1 MSINK
6 PSFTPRTV
14 TGIFTR
20 YIAKTIPLAF
30 DESMSYYECLCAL
43 LKYLNETIVPDINN
57 VNTGLS
63 ELYSYVE
70 HYFDNLDIQ
79 EEVNNKLDAM
89 VEDGTLA
96 NIINQEIF
104 GDLNDRVSALELN
117 ETTIESDI
125 DSLETFRDTVN
136 NKLIPHKD
144 KNDRKQRVKLP
155 SPFNNTFFNKFSL
168 LYNGREFSYTLNDS
182 DYAENTTDIIYLAPD
197 GNNSDAGTYDA
208 PKKGINNAIVA
219 FTSAGKTNG
228 TIILKDGV
236 YFRGDVN
243 GNVTASC
250 TIKAEHPGKV
260 FICGA
265 SSAVTFSAAAG
276 YSNVYVA
283 SRSNTISAVDLQTDT
298 PIEMIKKTSLSDV
311 EATEGSYMIDGS
323 NVYVHMINNTTPTV
337 QNCILTLNG
346 NWDIIWNNVEI
357 NEDMIIKVKGLNFI
371 GDSKHAINMST
382 SSNSNDIEYYIE
394 NCNSYFSKTSGAFYN
409 TGVKSV
415 IKNCKA
421 LFSISDGF
429 DYDSAAYAIEL
440 DCVGS
445 YNGKNDTD
453 TYNGSTAHANSHVI
467 RFGGVYNNNHGP
479 NVADVQTGTTSLN
492 VNCTAYD
499 TNAETAG
506 QPKSDFSCSQG
517 GCTMFLLNCY
527 SKNSSSRWEFYNDAR
542 QDNNTMYN
550 FGSVADANKISGTLT
565 DYTLNLQGYYMN

>member
-6 PSFTPRTV
+6 PSFTPTTV

-43 LKYLNETIVPDINN
+43 LKYLNETIVPDVNN
-57 VNTGLS
+57 LNTGLS

-79 EEVNNKLDAM
+79 EEVNNKLDEM

-117 ETTIESDI
+117 ETAIESDI

-155 SPFNNTFFNKFSL
+155 SPFNNDFFNKFSL

-182 DYAENTTDIIYLAPD
+182 DYAENTSDIIYLSPD
-197 GNNSDAGTYDA
+197 GNNNSEGTYDA
-208 PKKGINNAIVA
+208 PKKGINSAIVT
-219 FTSAGKTNG
+219 FNSAGVTNG

-243 GNVTASC
+243 GNVTKSC

-265 SSAVTFSAAAG
+265 SSSVTFSAAAG

-283 SRSNTISAVDLQTDT
+283 SRSNTLSAVDLQTDT

-311 EATEGSYMIDGS
+311 QSTEGSYMIDGS

-346 NWDIIWNNVEI
+346 NWDLIWNNVEVDA
-357 NEDMIIKVKGLNFI
+357 DMIIKIKGLNFI
-371 GDSKHAINMST
+371 GDSKHAVNMNP

-394 NCNSYFSKTSGAFYN
+394 NCNSYFGKTSGSFSNY
-409 TGVKSV
+409 GVKSI

-421 LFSISDGF
+421 LFGVGDGF
-429 DYDSAAYAIEL
+429 GYNTAAYGIEL

-445 YNGKNDTD
+445 YNGKDDNDTH
-453 TYNGSTAHANSHVI
+453 NGSTAHNNSHVI
-467 RFGGVYNNNHGP
+467 RFGGVYSNNHGP

-492 VNCTAYD
+492 VNCVAYD
-499 TNAETAG
+499 TNAETTG
-506 QPKSDFSCSQG
+506 QPTSDFSCSQG

-527 SKNSSSRWEFYNDAR
+527 SKNSSSRWEFYNDER
-542 QDNNTMYN
+542 QANNTMYN
-550 FGSVADANKISGTLT
+550 FGSVADTNKISGTLT
-565 DYTLNLQGYYMN
+565 DYTLSLQGYYMN

>member
-1 MSINK
+1 MNDKTTVSTLKRVCMSIGAL
-6 PSFTPRTV
+6 PSS
-14 TGIFTR
+14 
-20 YIAKTIPLAF
+20 YL
-30 DESMSYYECLCAL
+30 ESMSYYEMLVWFT
-43 LKYLNETIVPDINN
+43 KYLTEEVTPAVNN
-57 VNTGLS
+57 NAEAVK
-63 ELYSYVE
+63 ELQSYVE

-79 EEVNNKLDAM
+79 EQVDNKLEDM

-104 GDLNDRVSALELN
+104 SNLNDRVSALELN

-125 DSLETFRDTVN
+125 DSLETFRDTVE

-155 SPFNNTFFNKFSL
+155 SPFNNAFFNKFSL

-182 DYAENTTDIIYLAPD
+182 DYAENTSDIIYLSPD
-197 GNNSDAGTYDA
+197 GNNSSEGTYDA
-208 PKKGINNAIVA
+208 PKKGINSAIVT
-219 FTSAGKTNG
+219 FNSAGVTNG

-243 GNVTASC
+243 GNVTKSC

-265 SSAVTFSAAAG
+265 SSSVTFSAAAG

-283 SRSNTISAVDLQTDT
+283 SRSNTLSAVDLQTDT

-311 EATEGSYMIDGS
+311 QSTEGSYMIDGS

-337 QNCILTLNG
+337 QNCILILNG
-346 NWDIIWNNVEI
+346 NWDLIWNNVEVDA
-357 NEDMIIKVKGLNFI
+357 DMIIKIKGLNFI
-371 GDSKHAINMST
+371 GDSKHAVNMNP

-394 NCNSYFSKTSGAFYN
+394 NCNSYFGKTSGSFSNY
-409 TGVKSV
+409 GVKSI

-421 LFSISDGF
+421 LFGVGDGF
-429 DYDSAAYAIEL
+429 GYNTAAYGIEL

-445 YNGKNDTD
+445 YNGKDDNDTH
-453 TYNGSTAHANSHVI
+453 NGSTAHNNSHVI
-467 RFGGVYNNNHGP
+467 RFGGVYSNNHGP

-492 VNCTAYD
+492 VNCVAYD
-499 TNAETAG
+499 TNAETSG
-506 QPKSDFSCSQG
+506 QPTSDFSCSQG

-527 SKNSSSRWEFYNDAR
+527 SKNSSSRWEFYNDER
-542 QDNNTMYN
+542 QANNTMYN
-550 FGSVADANKISGTLT
+550 FGSVADTNKISGTLT
-565 DYTLNLQGYYMN
+565 DYTLSLQGYYMN

>member
-1 MSINK
+1 MNDKTTVSTLKRVCMSIGAL
-6 PSFTPRTV
+6 PTS
-14 TGIFTR
+14 
-20 YIAKTIPLAF
+20 YL
-30 DESMSYYECLCAL
+30 DSMSYYEMLVWFT
-43 LKYLNETIVPDINN
+43 KYLTEEVTPAVNN
-57 VNTGLS
+57 NAEAVI
-63 ELYSYVE
+63 ELQNFVE

-79 EEVNNKLDAM
+79 EQVDHKLDEM

-96 NIINQEIF
+96 NVINQEIF
-104 GDLNDRVSALELN
+104 GELDNRVTSLEN
-117 ETTIESDI
+117 NQTDITGDI
-125 DSLETFRDTVN
+125 DSLETFRDTVE
-136 NKLIPHKD
+136 NKLIPFKD
-144 KNDRKQRVKLP
+144 ENDRKLKVKLP
-155 SPFNNTFFNKFSL
+155 SPFNNTFFNKFNL
-168 LYNGREFSYTLNDS
+168 FYNGREFSYDINDS
-182 DYAENTTDIIYLAPD
+182 AYAENTEDIIYLSPD
-197 GNNSDAGTYDA
+197 GNNSDAGTYDS
-208 PKKGINNAIVA
+208 PKKGINNALVA

-243 GNVTASC
+243 GNVTKSC

-265 SSAVTFSAAAG
+265 SASVTFSAAAG

-298 PIEMIKKTSLSDV
+298 PIEMIKKTSLSEV

-346 NWDIIWNNVEI
+346 NWDLIWNNVEVDA
-357 NEDMIIKVKGLNFI
+357 DMIIKIKGINFI
-371 GDSKHAINMST
+371 GDSKHAINMNP

-394 NCNSYFSKTSGAFYN
+394 NCNSYFSKTSGTFSNY
-409 TGVKSV
+409 GVKSV

-421 LFSISDGF
+421 LFGVGDGF
-429 DYDSAAYAIEL
+429 GYNTAAYGIEV

-453 TYNGSTAHANSHVI
+453 THNGSTAHANSHVI
-467 RFGGVYNNNHGP
+467 RFGGVYSNNHGP

-492 VNCTAYD
+492 VNCVAYD
-499 TNAETAG
+499 TNAETTG
-506 QPKSDFSCSQG
+506 QPTSDFSCSQG

-527 SKNSSSRWEFYNDAR
+527 SKNSSSRWEFYNDER
-542 QDNNTMYN
+542 QDNNMMYN
-550 FGSVADANKISGTLT
+550 FGSVADASKISGTLT
-565 DYTLNLQGYYMN
+565 DYTLNLQGYYMNN